1 MSSAAPVP
9 VDSKSAKKRK
19 AKTESAPVPSGAAT
33 PPAEAAPADAH
44 TNGVESQ
51 HDSQYIKDL
60 TKYANRPQRV
70 HDWLSGKITLT
81 DFSRRNIRNIHKKL
95 AASTKADTV
104 IAENPGVPLDDL
116 VANKKLNADQKAQIL
131 KKPALQAQLAQFE
144 EQLTAFRSFA
154 QELEDKFAKEK
165 SGLTEAHEAEI
176 AAVKEKAS
184 QETEKIKTHAVE
196 DGLRV
201 INHFLHAA
209 ASKRQSEDVDSAESR
224 AFEGTLLLV
233 YQGNDASLE
242 TLKSLIYGTDE
253 KVPDVSGELL
263 DYTYAQVKESA
274 IQGGENPSLPTKEEE
289 EETQPTDPT
298 VSAVSYAQTDSTIA
312 NAGLTELDDT
322 TTLPTTKA
330 NETDLE
336 TLPVPE
342 QSTTGA
348 DAANAIAEASWD
360 PQASIV
366 TDTSTT
372 NEEWVQV
379 PRDPAE
385 TETGVAATPAAV
397 NSTAN
402 WAEEVGAAAEEK
414 PVSENDGFE
423 QVKRDRGRGRG
434 GRGGRGDFRGRGR
447 GGGRG
452 DRGGRGGGGPR
463 GARGGPRGDPRGD
476 KS

>member
-1 MSSAAPVP
+1 MSSAPPVP

-19 AKTESAPVPSGAAT
+19 AKGETAPVTGGVAT
-33 PPAEAAPADAH
+33 PPAETVVVDTHA
-44 TNGVESQ
+44 NGVESQ
-51 HDSQYIKDL
+51 TDSPYIKEL
-60 TKYANRPQRV
+60 TRCAHLPRRGHISLKAKSDYLA
-70 HDWLSGKITLT
+70 
-81 DFSRRNIRNIHKKL
+81 DFLPRNIRNIHKKL

-104 IAENPGVPLDDL
+104 IAENPGVALDDL
-116 VANKKLNADQKAQIL
+116 VASKKLNADQKAQVL

-144 EQLTAFRSFA
+144 DQLTAFRAFA
-154 QELEDKFAKEK
+154 QELEDKFAKDK
-165 SGLTEAHEAEI
+165 SSLTEVHEAEI

-184 QETEKIKTHAVE
+184 QETDKIKTDAVE
-196 DGLRV
+196 DALRV

-233 YQGNDASLE
+233 YQGNEASLE
-242 TLKSLIYGTDE
+242 TLKSLVYGVDE
-253 KVPDVSGELL
+253 KVPDVSGEVL
-263 DYTYAQVKESA
+263 DYTYAQVKASA
-274 IQGGENPSLPTKEEE
+274 VKGADDAAQTTNQEEE
-289 EETQPTDPT
+289 ASQPTEPNP
-298 VSAVSYAQTDSTIA
+298 ASYVQSDSTIA

-322 TTLPTTKA
+322 TTLPTTNA
-330 NETDLE
+330 SEAEAE

-366 TDTSTT
+366 TETSAT

-385 TETGVAATPAAV
+385 TETGVTATPAAV
-397 NSTAN
+397 SSTAN

-414 PVSENDGFE
+414 PASENDGFE

-447 GGGRG
+447 AGGRG

-463 GARGGPRGDPRGD
+463 GARGGPRGD

>member
-1 MSSAAPVP
+1 M
-9 VDSKSAKKRK
+9 
-19 AKTESAPVPSGAAT
+19 
-33 PPAEAAPADAH
+33 
-44 TNGVESQ
+44 
-51 HDSQYIKDL
+51 
-60 TKYANRPQRV
+60 
-70 HDWLSGKITLT
+70 
-81 DFSRRNIRNIHKKL
+81 
-95 AASTKADTV
+95 AS
-104 IAENPGVPLDDL
+104 
-116 VANKKLNADQKAQIL
+116 KKLNADQKAQIL

-144 EQLTAFRSFA
+144 DQLTTFKAFA
-154 QELEDKFAKEK
+154 LELEDKFTKEK
-165 SGLTEAHEAEI
+165 SALIEAHEAEI
-176 AAVKEKAS
+176 AAVKEKAF
-184 QETEKIKTHAVE
+184 QEADKTKTDAVE

-201 INHFLHAA
+201 INHFLHSA

-242 TLKSLIYGTDE
+242 TLKSLIYGTDD
-253 KVPDVSGELL
+253 KVPDVNGELL
-263 DYTYAQVKESA
+263 DYTYAQVKQSA
-274 IQGGENPSLPTKEEE
+274 IQGEEQAIQDAKQDE
-289 EETQPTDPT
+289 GDNQPTQSSPPPAYIETDP
-298 VSAVSYAQTDSTIA
+298 TIA

-322 TTLPTTKA
+322 TTLPTNSA
-330 NETDLE
+330 GEIPVDNIV
-336 TLPVPE
+336 VPE
-342 QSTTGA
+342 QATTGA
-348 DAANAIAEASWD
+348 DAANTVAESAWD

-366 TDTSTT
+366 TDASTT

-385 TETGVAATPAAV
+385 TETGIAATPAGV
-397 NSTAN
+397 GSTAN

-414 PVSENDGFE
+414 TASENDGFE

-463 GARGGPRGDPRGD
+463 GGRGGPRGD

>member
-1 MSSAAPVP
+1 M
-9 VDSKSAKKRK
+9 
-19 AKTESAPVPSGAAT
+19 
-33 PPAEAAPADAH
+33 
-44 TNGVESQ
+44 
-51 HDSQYIKDL
+51 
-60 TKYANRPQRV
+60 
-70 HDWLSGKITLT
+70 
-81 DFSRRNIRNIHKKL
+81 
-95 AASTKADTV
+95 AS
-104 IAENPGVPLDDL
+104 
-116 VANKKLNADQKAQIL
+116 KKLNADQKAQIL

-165 SGLTEAHEAEI
+165 SSLTEAHEAEI
-176 AAVKEKAS
+176 AAVKEKAC
-184 QETEKIKTHAVE
+184 QETEKIKTLAVE

-233 YQGNDASLE
+233 YQGNEASLE

-274 IQGGENPSLPTKEEE
+274 IQGGENPLEITKEEDE
-289 EETQPTDPT
+289 DTQPAEPAAST
-298 VSAVSYAQTDSTIA
+298 AYAQTDSTIA

-330 NETDLE
+330 SETDVE
-336 TLPVPE
+336 SLPVPE
-342 QSTTGA
+342 QSTIGA

-372 NEEWVQV
+372 NEEWVKV

-397 NSTAN
+397 HSTAN

-414 PVSENDGFE
+414 PASENDGFE

-463 GARGGPRGDPRGD
+463 GARGGPRGD